1 MHKEI
6 SEILYDEFRDFV
18 ILSRLRQIEL
28 LKNHKIGRAAMSQGR
43 LLECLHKNNG
53 IAQKELSE
61 MLDIRPGSLSELVTK
76 AENRKL
82 IERRDN
88 PDDKRVT
95 NIFLTEKGL
104 REVQKFIV
112 LYREMTKDIF
122 DSLSDKEQ
130 SALCAKLK
138 ELNKSIDSKL
148 ER

>member
-6 SEILYDEFRDFV
+6 SEILFDEFRDFV

-28 LKNHKIGRAAMSQGR
+28 LKKHKIGRTAMSQGR
-43 LLECLHKNNG
+43 LLECLHSNNG

-61 MLDIRPGSLSELVTK
+61 MLEIRPGSLSELVTK

-82 IERRDN
+82 IERRIN

-95 NIFLTEKGL
+95 NIFLTGKGM

-112 LYREMTKDIF
+112 LYRDMTKDIF
-122 DSLSDKEQ
+122 DSLTEKEQ
-130 SALCAKLK
+130 STLCSKLK

-148 ER
+148 DR

>member
-28 LKNHKIGRAAMSQGR
+28 LKEHKIGRASMGQGR

-95 NIFLTEKGL
+95 NIYLTEKGT
-104 REVQKFIV
+104 REVKKFMI

-122 DSLSDKEQ
+122 DSLSETEQ
-130 SALCAKLK
+130 SMLCSKLK
-138 ELNKSIDSKL
+138 ELNKNIDSKL